1 MGTWIPHEKEKVLSS
16 NLTDIE
22 VLTVYSN
29 LNDLGANLVC
39 VFLDP
44 ASLRGLNKNDRE
56 REKKHKRGGGLKS
69 FI

>member
-29 LNDLGANLVC
+29 LNDLGANLV
-39 VFLDP
+39 FLDP
-44 ASLRGLNKNDRE
+44 ASLRGL
-56 REKKHKRGGGLKS
+56 GA
-69 FI
+69 